1 MKLSPNS
8 LCPCG
13 STKKAKRCCGP
24 LLDGQPAPTPEALMR
39 SRYVAYSLGDVAYV
53 QRTTHSH
60 SPHREADLAAWTAR
74 LRQFCEE
81 TTFVGLR
88 VLSAETVGEQGVV
101 RFWASL
107 HSRRPDAGPADVS
120 FGEESRF
127 SREGG
132 RWVYL
137 AGRPLPP
144 PKPPTPA

>member
-1 MKLSPNS
+1 MKLSPNA

-53 QRTTHSH
+53 QRTTHSL

-107 HSRRPDAGPADVS
+107 QKGSADVS

-137 AGRPLPP
+137 AGRALPP
-144 PKPPTPA
+144 PKATPTP

>member
-1 MKLSPNS
+1 VKLAPNT

-24 LLDGQPAPTPEALMR
+24 LLDGQAAPTAEALMR

-53 QRTTHSH
+53 QHTTHSR

-88 VLSAETVGEQGVV
+88 VLSAETAGEQATV

-107 HSRRPDAGPADVS
+107 KRGADDVS

-127 SREGG
+127 AREGG

-137 AGRPLPP
+137 VGRPLPP
-144 PKPPTPA
+144 PQERRSP